1 MMRTEAALESRI
13 WDVLYTVEDPEL
25 PISVTDL
32 GMIDAVDVAD
42 GHVRI
47 TLVPTFSAC
56 PAIEVMREDIRRRV
70 RELPEVQDVQVD
82 LSFARPWTIARMSE
96 RGRQRLVA
104 HGMAVPTPGSHKM
117 RAGVVCPFCGSTNT
131 TLENPFGP
139 TLCRAIYYCNDCR
152 NPIEQFKP
160 PHDS

>member
-1 MMRTEAALESRI
+1 MEMIRTETALESRI
-13 WDVLYTVEDPEL
+13 WDVLHTVEDPEL

-56 PAIEVMREDIRRRV
+56 PAIEVMREDIRRRL

-104 HGMAVPTPGSHKM
+104 HGMAVPAARPPA
-117 RAGVVCPFCGSTNT
+117 RPVACPFCGSTNT
-131 TLENPFGP
+131 TLENSFGP